1 LEVIRRISENDL
13 EAIVKDP
20 EKARLLPKE
29 QATANVLYGMYEMA
43 LRKAEEMS
51 EKGEAS
57 TEDLY
62 NIMKYFERYDELEK
76 LTWIYKRI
84 MEKYPEFAVTEDTV
98 NNESLP
104 ENVMKIAASEM
115 IFSRGVKKGLI
126 K

>member
-1 LEVIRRISENDL
+1 
-13 EAIVKDP
+13 
-20 EKARLLPKE
+20 
-29 QATANVLYGMYEMA
+29 
-43 LRKAEEMS
+43 MS